1 MRTIGENML
10 IIFGTAA
17 FGLFVFRGAIRLM
30 DEIFGASLRY
40 HNKQA
45 ARLGVTLYK
54 GRQF

>member
-1 MRTIGENML
+1 MRHVAENFL
-10 IIFGTAA
+10 IIFGTAV

-45 ARLGVTLYK
+45 ARIAVTFYK